1 MKKILPLLI
10 GLISLNISAQKYFT
24 KTGSTEFK
32 ASVEAFEPVE
42 AVNKSTTVILNSE
55 NGQIAGLLFV
65 KAFHFEIAL
74 MQEHFNENYMDS
86 DKYPKATFRGQ
97 LVGFDLSELTTQE
110 KELSLKGTLTVKGK
124 DKIIDT
130 TAKLKKEGDKIIFTS
145 VFGVSPQDFDIKIP
159 SIVRD
164 KIAKSINLTL
174 NYELVKKK

>member
-97 LVGFDLSELTTQE
+97 LVDFDLSELTTQE
-110 KELSLKGTLTVKGK
+110 KEFSLKGTLTVKGK

-130 TAKLKKEGDKIIFTS
+130 IAKLKKEGDKIIFTA